1 MARYHFILLVVACGS
16 SNSAQ
21 AVETEARLQHFE
33 KKIRPLLAE
42 HCWSCHGPDER
53 KGGLRLDSARGVRR
67 GSETGPV
74 IVPGKADE
82 SRIVQVVR
90 RTGDVKMPPDEALSA
105 AEIADLVAW
114 VEGGAVWPK
123 VIPGRGEDESQA
135 GSLFTDREK
144 SFWAFQ
150 AVRDPAPPA
159 VKGIDWVQS
168 DIDRFILTKLEA
180 QDLSPAPAADK
191 RALLRRVTFDLIG
204 LPPTPEEMEA
214 FLADD
219 SPDAFASVVK
229 RLLSSQHYG
238 ERWGRRWLNVVRYGD
253 TADIP
258 GGFLSLY
265 AYRYRDYVVKAFN
278 EDKPYHEFV
287 VEQLAGD
294 LMEPTD
300 DAGTN
305 AERTI
310 ATGFLLL
317 GPKSITEIDKEKM
330 VMQLVEEQI
339 DVTSRAFLG
348 LTVACARCHDH
359 KFDPIPTRDFY
370 SLAGIFFSTR
380 SWADN
385 KQVDSKWMER
395 PLENVPG
402 EAEPVMVL
410 AVQDGEPKNL
420 RVNIRGS
427 HRNLGEE
434 VPRRFLQIIA
444 GEEHDPIE
452 TAQSGRLELARWIA
466 SADHPLTA
474 RVMVNRIWQ
483 DHFGKG
489 LVASSDNFGAAGQPP
504 THPELLD
511 WLASRFVESGWSIKA
526 MHRLMLNSA
535 TYQQASSNPQ
545 TASLNRQSKDP
556 DNQLLW
562 RMNPRRLEAEEIRDA
577 ILSANGRLDLT
588 IGGTLL
594 GDFDRYVDTFVDAKR
609 GLFAVL
615 LTGRT
620 FHPNYSRRRSIY
632 LPILRQKVPEIFRLF
647 DMGDANTVTARRD
660 ETTVA
665 PQALFMMNSW
675 FIREQAFHL
684 AQHLLNRESTDDQD
698 RVRFAYRKL
707 LGRPPTEAEVTS
719 AVEYVS
725 EVQRTLE
732 VAHPH
737 ENSRFPNGAT
747 LTIRAHRAP
756 HRRKMYDRIKPVL
769 EKPGGVRLRL
779 SITSSPWSPV
789 NTGRD
794 PVVWEL
800 LSPTSATIGN
810 GTALPDGPKKTLIV
824 RGDDPTQDI
833 YTIVADTKQ
842 QQIAAIR
849 LEVLPDPNEPPER
862 STPDLFVLSEFE
874 VHASPIV
881 TPGEGPSDARAIPF
895 QHATLSQDDRVASVM
910 PLIDNDATTYWH
922 IGPKRDRPGVVIF
935 ETRVN
940 RITAWQSWCRAMLCL
955 NEFLY
960 VE

>member
-1 MARYHFILLVVACGS
+1 MKARYRIFLLAVACGLPY
-16 SNSAQ
+16 SAQ
-21 AVETEARLQHFE
+21 AVETEASLQYFE
-33 KKIRPLLAE
+33 KRIRPLLAE
-42 HCWSCHGPDER
+42 RCWSCHGPDKREA
-53 KGGLRLDSARGVRR
+53 GLRLDSAEAVRH

-82 SRIVQVVR
+82 SRLIQVVR
-90 RTGDVKMPPDEALSA
+90 RSGDVKMPPDAALSDR
-105 AEIADLVAW
+105 EIADLVAW
-114 VEGGAVWPK
+114 IEGGAVWPK
-123 VIPGRGEDESQA
+123 AVPGRA
-135 GSLFTDREK
+135 GDTPVGRSLFTKREK
-144 SFWAFQ
+144 SYWAFQ
-150 AVRDPAPPA
+150 KVRDPAPP
-159 VKGIDWVQS
+159 VVVGIDWVQS
-168 DIDRFILTKLEA
+168 NIDRFILAKLEA
-180 QDLSPAPAADK
+180 QGLLPATPADK
-191 RALLRRVTFDLIG
+191 RTLLRRVTFDLVG
-204 LPPTPEEMEA
+204 LPPTPAEVEA

-219 SPDAFASVVK
+219 SPNAFALVVE
-229 RLLSSQHYG
+229 RLLSSEHYG
-238 ERWGRRWLNVVRYGD
+238 ERWGRRWLSVVRYGD

-258 GGFLSLY
+258 GGQLSLY

-278 EDKPYHEFV
+278 QDKPYDEFV

-294 LMEPTD
+294 LMESTD

-305 AERTI
+305 AERVI

-317 GPKSITEIDKEKM
+317 GPKAITEIDKEKM

-339 DVTSRAFLG
+339 DVTGRALLG

-359 KFDPIPTRDFY
+359 KFDPIPTRDYY

-402 EAEPVMVL
+402 ESEPVMVL

-434 VPRRFLQIIA
+434 MPRRFLQIIA
-444 GEEHDPIE
+444 GENHDPID
-452 TAQSGRLELARWIA
+452 TTQSGRLELARWIA
-466 SADHPLTA
+466 SADNPLTA

-483 DHFGKG
+483 EHFGKG
-489 LVASSDNFGAAGQPP
+489 LVASSDNFGASGQPP

-535 TYQQASSNPQ
+535 TYGQASRTRSAQ
-545 TASLNRQSKDP
+545 VDP

-562 RMNPRRLEAEEIRDA
+562 RMDPRRLEAEEIRDA
-577 ILSANGRLDLT
+577 ILAANGQLDLT
-588 IGGTLL
+588 IGGTLM

-609 GLFAVL
+609 GLFAIL

-620 FHPNYSRRRSIY
+620 FHPNYSTRRSIY
-632 LPILRQKVPEIFRLF
+632 LPMLRQKVPEIFHLF
-647 DMGDANTVTARRD
+647 DMGDANTVTAKRD

-684 AQHLLNRESTDDQD
+684 ARHLLNLKATNNHD

-707 LGRPPTEAEVTS
+707 LGRPASDTEVTS

-725 EVQRTLE
+725 KVQRTLD
-732 VAHPH
+732 VADPP
-737 ENSRFPNGAT
+737 ENNRFSNGAT
-747 LTIRAHRAP
+747 LTIIAHRAP
-756 HRRKMYDRIKPVL
+756 HRRKLYDKIKPVL

-779 SITSSPWSPV
+779 SITSSPWPPV
-789 NTGRD
+789 NADRD
-794 PVVWEL
+794 SVVWEV
-800 LSPTSATIGN
+800 LSPASATIGN
-810 GTALPDGPKKTLIV
+810 GATVPDGPEQTLIIK
-824 RGDDPTQDI
+824 GDDPTQDT
-833 YTIVADTKQ
+833 YKIVAHTKQ

-849 LEVLPDPNEPPER
+849 LEVLPDPDEPPER
-862 STPDLFVLSEFE
+862 SIPDLFVLSEFE
-874 VHASPIV
+874 VHASPIA
-881 TPGEGPSDARAIPF
+881 TSGGKPSDARAIRF
-895 QHATLSQDDRVASVM
+895 QHATLQQTHRVASVM

-922 IGPKRDRPGVVIF
+922 IGPNRDQPGVVIF
-935 ETRVN
+935 ETKVN
-940 RITAWQSWCRAMLCL
+940 RIAAWQSWCRAMFCL
-955 NEFLY
+955 NEFFY
-960 VE
+960 IE